1 MDRKEELMLEKEF
14 LDSDIDFLFYTDDI
28 NTDDIKDRLMLIRQ
42 AMDEIEKTGYILN
55 TADEYIDPHF
65 WSDKRYEEI
74 KEILKNAEK
83 VYAELLSLE

>member
-14 LDSDIDFLFYTDDI
+14 LDSDIDFLFY
-28 NTDDIKDRLMLIRQ
+28 TDDIKDRLMLIRQ

-55 TADEYIDPHF
+55 TADEYINPHF

>member
-28 NTDDIKDRLMLIRQ
+28 KDRLMLIRQ
-42 AMDEIEKTGYILN
+42 AMNEIEKTGYILN

>member
-1 MDRKEELMLEKEF
+1 MDRKEELILEKEF

-28 NTDDIKDRLMLIRQ
+28 KDRLMLIRQ
-42 AMDEIEKTGYILN
+42 AMNEIEKTGYILN

>member
-28 NTDDIKDRLMLIRQ
+28 KDRLMLIRQ
-42 AMDEIEKTGYILN
+42 AMDEIEKTGYIQN

-74 KEILKNAEK
+74 KGILKNAEK

>member
-14 LDSDIDFLFYTDDI
+14 LDSDIDFLFY
-28 NTDDIKDRLMLIRQ
+28 TDDIKDRLMLIRQ

-83 VYAELLSLE
+83 VYAELLILE

>member
-28 NTDDIKDRLMLIRQ
+28 KDRLMLIRQ
-42 AMDEIEKTGYILN
+42 AMNEIEKTGYILN

-83 VYAELLSLE
+83 VYADLLSLE

>member
-28 NTDDIKDRLMLIRQ
+28 KDRLMLIRQ
-42 AMDEIEKTGYILN
+42 AMNQIEKTGYILN

>member
-28 NTDDIKDRLMLIRQ
+28 KDRLMLIRQ
-42 AMDEIEKTGYILN
+42 AMNEIEKTGYIQN

>member
-1 MDRKEELMLEKEF
+1 MDRKEELMFEKEF
-14 LDSDIDFLFYTDDI
+14 LDSDIDFLFY
-28 NTDDIKDRLMLIRQ
+28 TDDIKDRLMLIRQ

>member
-14 LDSDIDFLFYTDDI
+14 LDSDIDFLFY
-28 NTDDIKDRLMLIRQ
+28 TDDIKDRLMLIRQ

-83 VYAELLSLE
+83 VYDELLSLE

>member
-28 NTDDIKDRLMLIRQ
+28 KDRLMLIRQ
-42 AMDEIEKTGYILN
+42 AMDEIDKTGYILN

>member
-14 LDSDIDFLFYTDDI
+14 LDSDIDFLFY
-28 NTDDIKDRLMLIRQ
+28 TDDIKDRLMLIRQ

>member
-28 NTDDIKDRLMLIRQ
+28 KDRLMLIRQ
-42 AMDEIEKTGYILN
+42 AMNEIEKTGNIQN
-55 TADEYIDPHF
+55 TADEYIDQHF
-65 WSDKRYEEI
+65 WSDKRYEKI

>member
-28 NTDDIKDRLMLIRQ
+28 NDRLMLIRQ
-42 AMDEIEKTGYILN
+42 AMNEIEKTGYILN

>member
-28 NTDDIKDRLMLIRQ
+28 KDRLMLIRQ
-42 AMDEIEKTGYILN
+42 AMNEIEKTGYIQN

-65 WSDKRYEEI
+65 WLDKRYEEI

>member
-14 LDSDIDFLFYTDDI
+14 LDSDIDFLFY
-28 NTDDIKDRLMLIRQ
+28 TDDIKDRLMLIRQ

-74 KEILKNAEK
+74 KEILKNAEM

>member
-14 LDSDIDFLFYTDDI
+14 LDSDIDFLFY
-28 NTDDIKDRLMLIRQ
+28 TDDIKDRLMLIRQ

-83 VYAELLSLE
+83 VYSELLSLE